1 MSSLSDIYNNL
12 SEVSDILDTLV
23 QELKDVSDD
32 LSAVQKSLNDVK
44 KDLLDNALTD
54 FQPLPE
60 AVVKAYVNKK
70 FGTGYVDTDTV
81 RDAVKAP
88 DPGDRKSLYPELGD
102 IYEACSGGKYVVT
115 GVSLDSAVLKS
126 LGTGW
131 TMTVHDLGVYQ
142 DGRIDWSHSTN
153 GHFEEPPMK

>member
-1 MSSLSDIYNNL
+1 MSSLSDIHDL
-12 SEVSDILDTLV
+12 
-23 QELKDVSDD
+23 
-32 LSAVQKSLNDVK
+32 LSAVCTLIDSLALDLEFIRENLGDAQRSLNKAK
-44 KDLLDNALTD
+44 KDLLDWALSD

-60 AVVKAYVNKK
+60 DVRTAVNQK

-88 DPGDRKSLYPELGD
+88 DPGERKSLYPELGD
-102 IYEACSGGKYVVT
+102 IYEACSGGEYVVT

-153 GHFEEPPMK
+153 GHFEAPPMK

>member
-1 MSSLSDIYNNL
+1 MSSLSDIHDQL
-12 SEVSDILDTLV
+12 STVCSMLDSLV
-23 QELKDVSDD
+23 QELEDVSDD
-32 LSAVQKSLNDVK
+32 LCTAQKSLQDAK
-44 KDLLDNALTD
+44 KDLLDWALSD
-54 FQPLPE
+54 FQPLDE
-60 AVVKAYVNKK
+60 DVKAALNKK

-88 DPGDRKSLYPELGD
+88 DPGERKSLYPELGD
-102 IYEACSGGKYVVT
+102 IYEACSGGEYVVT

-131 TMTVHDLGVYQ
+131 TMTVHDLGVYK

-153 GHFEEPPMK
+153 GHFEDPPMK

>member
-12 SEVSDILDTLV
+12 SAASDMLDTLV
-23 QELKDVSDD
+23 QELEDAADD
-32 LSAVQKSLNDVK
+32 LSAAQKSLHDVK
-44 KDLLDNALTD
+44 KDLLDWALSD

-60 AVVKAYVNKK
+60 DVKAAVNKK
-70 FGTGYVDTDTV
+70 FGTGYVDTV

-88 DPGDRKSLYPELGD
+88 DPGERKSLYPQVGD
-102 IYEACSGGKYVVT
+102 IYEACCGVKYVVT
-115 GVSLDSAVLKS
+115 GVNLDTARLKS
-126 LGTGW
+126 LSTGW

-153 GHFEEPPMK
+153 GHFDDPPLK

>member
-1 MSSLSDIYNNL
+1 MSSLSDIHNNL
-12 SEVSDILDTLV
+12 SAVCSMLDSLV
-23 QELKDVSDD
+23 QKLEDVVDD
-32 LSAVQKSLNDVK
+32 LSAAQKSLHDVK
-44 KDLLDNALTD
+44 KDLLDCALSD

-60 AVVKAYVNKK
+60 DVKAAVNQK

-88 DPGDRKSLYPELGD
+88 DPGERKSLYPELGD
-102 IYEACSGGKYVVT
+102 IYEACSGGVYVVT
-115 GVSLDSAVLKS
+115 GVSLDSAMLKS

-153 GHFEEPPMK
+153 GHFEAPPMK